1 MSLGSFN
8 LLTTSPWRSTPESYQ
23 ALNPTTLKMSR
34 LRIYPGDDGDAERD
48 REAQW
53 ASLPPTRIAVQGP
66 GDSAWQFN
74 GRAFIHLRCNCRTQ
88 RDHGFDRCNRHISTR
103 DHQNGYR
110 YCFQCREH
118 CAVTEANSFEAAMQM
133 RRNWRRMQPATPL
146 TDVEAAFYTRR
157 IFRDGIRDAPQDCH
171 CDCAGCLGPELPPTA
186 PVVDM
191 EPPSKRVRRS

>member
-1 MSLGSFN
+1 MPPTLMHI
-8 LLTTSPWRSTPESYQ
+8 
-23 ALNPTTLKMSR
+23 ALCVVSVSTTLLWHVLLMPLFPLMTICANTVICFHRK
-34 LRIYPGDDGDAERD
+34 
-48 REAQW
+48 
-53 ASLPPTRIAVQGP
+53 SLAVQGP

-103 DHQNGYR
+103 DHHNGYR

-133 RRNWRRMQPATPL
+133 QRNWRRMQPATPI
-146 TDVEAAFYTRR
+146 TEVEAAFYTRR

-171 CDCAGCLGPELPPTA
+171 CDCAGCLGPEPPPEV
-186 PVVDM
+186 PVVSE
-191 EPPSKRVRRS
+191 EPPLKRVRRS